1 MVWDAS
7 GREASHHAARY
18 PHHRASAD
26 QAAAMAMNSS
36 FGRAYQRLWAANALS
51 AVGTGMTT
59 AALPLLASI
68 KPPSELLL
76 GTIAAAGLLPGVLL
90 AVPAGLVADRYDRGR
105 VLVVA
110 DLGRAV
116 VVAAAAI
123 ALLLGSLPGFVL
135 AAITFLIGAGETVFI
150 TASQSAIPSFVAAD
164 QLDDANGRL
173 QAADDVGREFVGPPL
188 GSLIFRLATWIPFV
202 ADAVSYLVSAVL
214 LLRLPRTPPAPVT
227 ELHQRPTMAPAWA
240 YFRSSRTLVVLGGAM
255 FTLSLCGSAVLA
267 MLVLLVRNQ
276 FSLDVGWFGP
286 ALTVIAFGATLA
298 GLLAGRLRARIP
310 ARWAI
315 SGAVAVN
322 GLSYV
327 ALGTTTMWPIA
338 AVALFAWGFAVT
350 LGNITSVGIRQ
361 RVIPGDLIGRVMG
374 IFRAALGAGGVIGA
388 LGEHRCHG
396 GRPAATT
403 GGGSVG
409 VRVAA
414 RHRRCSASTPRRHAG
429 THHLTEAG
437 QLEGQRAEAGLDPLV
452 ALEAEQRGE
461 LVGIHP
467 ARHDGSRDHPIGI
480 AGVPGIDRQ
489 SEHRRPH
496 VRERVARVGRQR
508 RQPSPPGADV
518 GRNLDDGAQQLTM
531 NRQPGLVERR
541 DGDTRSVAHQQV
553 DRVLERADCARDEQ
567 LLHQRVA
574 QRQGQRL

>member
-164 QLDDANGRL
+164 RLDDANGRL
-173 QAADDVGREFVGPPL
+173 QA
-188 GSLIFRLATWIPFV
+188 

-286 ALTVIAFGATLA
+286 ALTVIACGATLA

-327 ALGTTTMWPIA
+327 ALGTTTIWPIA

-388 LGEHRCHG
+388 LGSG
-396 GRPAATT
+396 VLADAT
-403 GGGSVG
+403 SVSTVATVAG
-409 VRVAA
+409 LLQLPVVAA
-414 RHRRCSASTPRRHAG
+414 LAF
-429 THHLTEAG
+429 
-437 QLEGQRAEAGLDPLV
+437 GL
-452 ALEAEQRGE
+452 
-461 LVGIHP
+461 
-467 ARHDGSRDHPIGI
+467 
-480 AGVPGIDRQ
+480 
-489 SEHRRPH
+489 
-496 VRERVARVGRQR
+496 
-508 RQPSPPGADV
+508 PPGTGDV
-518 GRNLDDGAQQLTM
+518 QQA
-531 NRQPGLVERR
+531 RR
-541 DGDTRSVAHQQV
+541 DDMPAPTT
-553 DRVLERADCARDEQ
+553 
-567 LLHQRVA
+567 
-574 QRQGQRL
+574 

>member
-214 LLRLPRTPPAPVT
+214 MLRLPRTPPAPVT

-286 ALTVIAFGATLA
+286 ALTVIACGATLA

-388 LGEHRCHG
+388 LGSG
-396 GRPAATT
+396 VLADAT
-403 GGGSVG
+403 SVSTVATVAG
-409 VRVAA
+409 LLQLPVVAA
-414 RHRRCSASTPRRHAG
+414 LAF
-429 THHLTEAG
+429 
-437 QLEGQRAEAGLDPLV
+437 GL
-452 ALEAEQRGE
+452 
-461 LVGIHP
+461 
-467 ARHDGSRDHPIGI
+467 
-480 AGVPGIDRQ
+480 
-489 SEHRRPH
+489 
-496 VRERVARVGRQR
+496 
-508 RQPSPPGADV
+508 PPGTGDV
-518 GRNLDDGAQQLTM
+518 QQA
-531 NRQPGLVERR
+531 RR
-541 DGDTRSVAHQQV
+541 DDMPAPTT
-553 DRVLERADCARDEQ
+553 
-567 LLHQRVA
+567 
-574 QRQGQRL
+574 